1 MLVLIHR
8 GKASL
13 SQQRTPD
20 LSQFIAE
27 EFGANATYVESLLER
42 FRSNP
47 ELVDDSW
54 RSYFSELIDDG
65 AISQQ
70 PGNGAAA
77 AAPAPEP
84 KPAPVATPAP
94 QPDGEA
100 IPLRGP
106 ALKIVENMESS
117 LSVPTATS
125 ERRIPV
131 KLLDEN
137 RRIINQHLA
146 ENDRGKASYT
156 HLIAWALL
164 RALDTF
170 PQLNDGFGESDG
182 APARLKRPGVNLGIA
197 VDLTKKDGSRTLL
210 VPNIKNANKLSF
222 SEFLTAYDDV
232 VRRARESKL
241 QISDFQGTTISLT
254 NPGTI
259 GTVASVPRLME
270 GQSVIIAT
278 GAIEYPAEYQAMAP
292 EALSQ
297 LGISKAISIT
307 STYDHRIIQGAESG
321 AFLARVH
328 DYIIGKHD
336 FYKNI
341 FLDLGIPHA
350 PLRWN
355 LDRNP
360 FFLSGDQVREQTLK
374 EARVIELINA

>member
-84 KPAPVATPAP
+84 KPPPAVATPAP

-146 ENDRGKASYT
+146 ENDRGKA
-156 HLIAWALL
+156 
-164 RALDTF
+164 
-170 PQLNDGFGESDG
+170 
-182 APARLKRPGVNLGIA
+182 
-197 VDLTKKDGSRTLL
+197 
-210 VPNIKNANKLSF
+210 
-222 SEFLTAYDDV
+222 
-232 VRRARESKL
+232 
-241 QISDFQGTTISLT
+241 
-254 NPGTI
+254 
-259 GTVASVPRLME
+259 
-270 GQSVIIAT
+270 
-278 GAIEYPAEYQAMAP
+278 
-292 EALSQ
+292 
-297 LGISKAISIT
+297 
-307 STYDHRIIQGAESG
+307 
-321 AFLARVH
+321 
-328 DYIIGKHD
+328 
-336 FYKNI
+336 
-341 FLDLGIPHA
+341 
-350 PLRWN
+350 
-355 LDRNP
+355 
-360 FFLSGDQVREQTLK
+360 
-374 EARVIELINA
+374 